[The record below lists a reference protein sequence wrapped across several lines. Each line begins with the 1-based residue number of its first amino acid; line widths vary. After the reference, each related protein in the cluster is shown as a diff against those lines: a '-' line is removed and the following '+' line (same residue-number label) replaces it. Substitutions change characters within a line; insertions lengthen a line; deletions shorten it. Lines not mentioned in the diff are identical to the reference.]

1 VDGLPSFLAAGK
13 AYGLHC
19 IPGVELST
27 ELDGVEFHILGYQL
41 DFCHEELRRRLKQ
54 VISARQERAR
64 GMLALLAQHGLSL
77 TWEEVVQGRA
87 DAFVG
92 RFQIYRALKAKK
104 LIGPD
109 PDREAFHYYLGAQGV
124 AYLPHRELSTLEAIA
139 LIRAADGWPVL
150 AHPGRL
156 GQDRFIPVLADHGL
170 AGLEVFY
177 PEHTPEMTNKYLDLA
192 SALGLFVTGGSDY
205 HGVPE
210 ERELGAGQID
220 ERQAYLPF
228 FR

>member
-1 VDGLPSFLAAGK
+1 MAYDLHTHTVYSDGLVTPEELVKRAKQKGLTGLALTDHDTVDGLPSFLAAGK

-92 RFQIYRALKAKK
+92 RFQIYRALKAK
-104 LIGPD
+104 
-109 PDREAFHYYLGAQGV
+109 
-124 AYLPHRELSTLEAIA
+124 S
-139 LIRAADGWPVL
+139 
-150 AHPGRL
+150 
-156 GQDRFIPVLADHGL
+156 
-170 AGLEVFY
+170 
-177 PEHTPEMTNKYLDLA
+177 
-192 SALGLFVTGGSDY
+192 
-205 HGVPE
+205 
-210 ERELGAGQID
+210 
-220 ERQAYLPF
+220 
-228 FR
+228 

>member
-1 VDGLPSFLAAGK
+1 MAG
-13 AYGLHC
+13 
-19 IPGVELST
+19 
-27 ELDGVEFHILGYQL
+27 
-41 DFCHEELRRRLKQ
+41 
-54 VISARQERAR
+54 
-64 GMLALLAQHGLSL
+64 
-77 TWEEVVQGRA
+77 
-87 DAFVG
+87 
-92 RFQIYRALKAKK
+92 
-104 LIGPD
+104 
-109 PDREAFHYYLGAQGV
+109 
-124 AYLPHRELSTLEAIA
+124 
-139 LIRAADGWPVL
+139 L

-170 AGLEVFY
+170 AGWSVY
-177 PEHTPEMTNKYLDLA
+177 PGTPEMTNKYLDLA

>member
-1 VDGLPSFLAAGK
+1 
-13 AYGLHC
+13 
-19 IPGVELST
+19 
-27 ELDGVEFHILGYQL
+27 
-41 DFCHEELRRRLKQ
+41 
-54 VISARQERAR
+54 
-64 GMLALLAQHGLSL
+64 M
-77 TWEEVVQGRA
+77 
-87 DAFVG
+87 
-92 RFQIYRALKAKK
+92 
-104 LIGPD
+104 
-109 PDREAFHYYLGAQGV
+109 
-124 AYLPHRELSTLEAIA
+124 STLEAIA